1 LRENANTLRPSPLHS
16 SGPRV
21 PRHHFVV
28 RIELTDYQAERH
40 ISGNTK
46 DLNLFGCYA
55 VTVDTFPEGTKVR
68 LRISCGETRIIAQGK
83 VTYSRPN
90 SGMGIA
96 FTAIEPS
103 SLSVLNVWLAGLR
116 K

>member
-1 LRENANTLRPSPLHS
+1 MREDANTLRPFPLPS
-16 SGPRV
+16 SNPRA

-28 RIELTDYQAERH
+28 RIEMTDMEAERH

-46 DLNLFGCYA
+46 DLNLFGCFA
-55 VTVDTFPEGTKVR
+55 VTVDTFPKGTKVR
-68 LRISCGETRIIAQGK
+68 LRISCGETHIVAQGK
-83 VTYSRPN
+83 VTNSRPS

-103 SLSVLNVWLAGLR
+103 SLSVLNTWLASLR